1 MIDWPYVLE
10 ILPPLLWATLV
21 TIRIA
26 ILGFMLALL
35 LGVVLATLRIS
46 GGPTVSRVVFSIGE
60 FIRLTPLLPQLFF
73 VYYVLPEAGMSLPAE
88 PTGILVLGIHYS
100 TYTAE
105 VIRSGIL
112 AVDRGQWEAASSLS
126 LPRPIIWRK
135 VILPQAL
142 RPMAPALGNYLIQ
155 MFKEVPLL
163 ATITVYELLN
173 TANLLAGQSFR
184 YMEVLTL
191 VGLIFFV
198 MSFSASLAVRRF
210 EPREQGR
217 HRPPAHRRP

>member
-1 MIDWPYVLE
+1 MIDLAYVVE

-26 ILGFMLALL
+26 VLGFLLSLL
-35 LGVVLATLRIS
+35 LGLVLATLRIA
-46 GGPTVSRVVFSIGE
+46 GGPRVSRVVFAAGE

-73 VYYVLPEAGMSLPAE
+73 VYYVLPEVGISLPAE

-105 VIRSGIL
+105 VMRSGIL
-112 AVDRGQWEAASSLS
+112 AVHQGQWEAASSLS
-126 LPRPIIWRK
+126 LPRSIVWRK

-142 RPMAPALGNYLIQ
+142 RPMAPALGNFLIQ

-184 YMEVLTL
+184 YLEVLSL
-191 VGLIFFV
+191 VALIFFV
-198 MSFSASLAVRRF
+198 ISMPASLAVRRF
-210 EPREQGR
+210 EPRKQSR
-217 HRPPAHRRP
+217 